1 MNNAKILLRKSL
13 EEKSSYAEVLQYF
26 NQAPR
31 SDGYSPSEL
40 FHGRRVRP
48 HLPTIDETVD
58 VDKGKA
64 HRELTDMV
72 TKNSTRTHKPVRA
85 LHLGDLVYCR
95 HFDGKKTSRIDSLCE
110 IIEVRNHGE
119 SYYIK
124 DLNTDRIYLRNRSW
138 IEPSETSLNEI
149 RQAKNLKVKFDENIS
164 HTLIEGEVHS
174 TKRKAS
180 TSCLR
185 SRNSTIKNKRVHFDS
200 SMVIVL

>member
-1 MNNAKILLRKSL
+1 M
-13 EEKSSYAEVLQYF
+13 
-26 NQAPR
+26 
-31 SDGYSPSEL
+31 
-40 FHGRRVRP
+40 
-48 HLPTIDETVD
+48 
-58 VDKGKA
+58 DKGKA

-85 LHLGDLVYCR
+85 FQLGDLVYRR
-95 HFDGKKTSRIDSLCE
+95 HFDGKKTLRIDSLCK

-149 RQAKNLKVKFDENIS
+149 HQAKKLEVEFDENIS
-164 HTLIEGEVHS
+164 HSIIEGKVHS
-174 TKRKAS
+174 NKRKAT

-185 SRNSTIKNKRVHFDS
+185 SKDSTIKNNRVQFDS
-200 SMVIVL
+200 SIIIVRCELIS

>member
-1 MNNAKILLRKSL
+1 MKNAKILLRKSL
-13 EEKSSYAEVLQYF
+13 EEKSSYAEIIQYF

-40 FHGRRVRP
+40 FHGRRVRS

-85 LHLGDLVYCR
+85 LQLGDLVYHH
-95 HFDGKKTSRIDSLCE
+95 HFDGKKTLVIDSLCE

-138 IEPSETSLNEI
+138 IKPSETSLNEI
-149 RQAKNLKVKFDENIS
+149 HQAKNLKVKFDENIS
-164 HTLIEGEVHS
+164 HSLVEGKVHS
-174 TKRKAS
+174 TNRKAS
-180 TSCLR
+180 TSCL
-185 SRNSTIKNKRVHFDS
+185 
-200 SMVIVL
+200 